1 MRRIDRRA
9 FLKGAALA
17 GAATALG
24 IRGRSASAV
33 LSPAEVGEW
42 SSQVPLGIVGI
53 HAALLHTGDVLYYQ
67 HRDDPG
73 EGSKARRFDPTT
85 LSSVDV
91 GIPFNR
97 DIMCSGMSFLA
108 DGRLLATGGEPD
120 DPSEP
125 LGTGNPYTTLFQP
138 TTNTWSDSDPM
149 QFVRWYPS
157 NALLPNGTVL
167 IMGGTAGPG
176 GTGNIITAVESY
188 DPTTETVSRLP
199 TSADK
204 WLGLYP
210 RTFLLWN
217 GQIFK
222 AGKGKRTLRFDPAVN
237 KWFFVA
243 DMNGGGRKRG
253 SAVLLSG
260 GRKVLTCG
268 GQGPDGRVTG
278 TSEVIDMSAAQPQW
292 RFVEP
297 LTKARQNHNLV
308 LLPDG
313 TVLCVGGGNAPGQW
327 ASPVGLT
334 ELFDPGAETWAPMAS
349 HSTNRT
355 YHSTAIL
362 LADGRVISG
371 GANSR
376 EPEQTTVEFYSPPY
390 LFRGTR
396 PKISSVNPSN
406 LRYGDECTISTPSA
420 DVVDRVVLLKP
431 GANTHS
437 LNFDQRHVELDFTT
451 GADDVTA
458 TIPSNRALVPPG
470 YYMLFILSGS
480 GVPSVARFLRVS

>member
-1 MRRIDRRA
+1 MKLIDRRT
-9 FLKGAALA
+9 FLKSAALA
-17 GAATALG
+17 SAAAALP
-24 IRGRSASAV
+24 IRVQPAYAV
-33 LSPAEVGEW
+33 LDPAEVGQW

-53 HAALLHTGDVLYYQ
+53 HAALLHTGDVLYYH

-73 EGSKARRFDPTT
+73 EGSRARRFNPTT
-85 LSSVDV
+85 HSSLDVD
-91 GIPFNR
+91 IPFDR

-138 TTNTWSDSDPM
+138 ATNTWSDSDRM

-157 NALLPNGTVL
+157 NVLLPNGTVL
-167 IMGGTAGPG
+167 IMSGTAGPVH
-176 GTGNIITAVESY
+176 TGDIIKAIESY

-222 AGKGKRTLRFDPAVN
+222 AGKGERTFRFDPTLN
-237 KWFFVA
+237 RWFFVA
-243 DMNGGGRKRG
+243 EMNGGARKRG

-260 GRKVLTCG
+260 GQKVLTCG
-268 GQGPDGRVTG
+268 GKSADGSING

-292 RFVEP
+292 RVVES
-297 LTKARQNHNLV
+297 LTEARHNHNLV

-313 TVLCVGGGNAPGQW
+313 TVLCVGGGNAAGQW
-327 ASPVGLT
+327 RSPVGLT
-334 ELFDPGAETWAPMAS
+334 ELFEPNTETWAPVAS
-349 HSTNRT
+349 QNTNRT

-390 LFRGTR
+390 LFKGTR
-396 PKISSVNPSN
+396 PTISSVNPSN
-406 LRYGDECTISTPSA
+406 LDHGDLCTISTPNA
-420 DVVDRVVLLKP
+420 AGVDRVVLVKP

-437 LNFDQRHVELDFTT
+437 TNFDQRHVELSFTT
-451 GADDVTA
+451 GSGQVTA
-458 TIPSNRALVPPG
+458 TIPTNRALVPPG
-470 YYMLFILSGS
+470 YYMVFILNGS
-480 GVPSVARFLRVS
+480 GVPSIARFVHVS